1 MMRSKRSYRSKMRI
15 LVDMMRAIQEEGEDG
30 AGPTRVLYG
39 ANLSHDRLTQYLEEL
54 VAKQLISE
62 AELDDGNR
70 IYRLSTK
77 GRDFLREFVK
87 VERFS
92 EAFGIEI

>member
-1 MMRSKRSYRSKMRI
+1 MSPKRAYRSKMRI
-15 LVDMMRAIQEEGEDG
+15 LADMMRAIQGEGDEG
-30 AGPTRVLYG
+30 AGPTKILYA

-54 VAKQLISE
+54 LEKELINV
-62 AELDDGNR
+62 LDSDGANKS
-70 IYRLSTK
+70 YVLTEK
-77 GRDFLREFVK
+77 GRDFLREFVR